1 MYSVVV
7 GLLKKV
13 DLIKIGKEMEVFEV
27 IFDSVELEILFVE
40 SIVTV
45 FINVLNSIDEFV
57 VSGDD
62 NIVVSVVA
70 GFDELFVVFV

>member
-1 MYSVVV
+1 
-7 GLLKKV
+7 
-13 DLIKIGKEMEVFEV
+13 MEVFEV

-57 VSGDD
+57 VSVDD